1 MVSPKKEKG
10 KETYMKKTILIVMT
24 VLVAL
29 VLAVSCSGSPKT
41 QKKDSYT
48 VTFKLKGCTC
58 PEFEG
63 EKKVQVKAGETVE
76 EPISSTFT
84 PNEPKYYKFAGWT
97 KEGKQYDFNTPVN
110 SDITLETYL
119 EPLYS
124 IGGRGEAYG
133 LVFYENPNYNANST
147 DNNWKYLEVTAKDYG
162 DSITGTEFAWGTKG
176 VSVGTSTA
184 INSGSTNTEKMSEL
198 TSSVAKNIWNKTGDG
213 GKTDW
218 YIPSKDELAL
228 IFKEVAA
235 KGNGNFSGYYWS
247 SSAKDNDSAW
257 NLSTNESASGEHS
270 ASRDTKCHIRLIR
283 KF

>member
-1 MVSPKKEKG
+1 MV
-10 KETYMKKTILIVMT
+10 IA
-24 VLVAL
+24 AL
-29 VLAVSCSGSPKT
+29 VLSVSCSNSGKT
-41 QKKDSYT
+41 PKKDSYT

-58 PEFEG
+58 PEYEG

-84 PNEPKYYKFAGWT
+84 PDEPKYYKFAGWR
-97 KEGKQYDFNTPVN
+97 KDGKQYDFNTPVN

-119 EPLYS
+119 DPLYS

-133 LVFYENPNYNANST
+133 LVFYENPNYDPKSS
-147 DNNWKYLEVTAKDYG
+147 DNNWKYLEVTDSDYG
-162 DSITGTEFAWGTKG
+162 DSMTGTEFAWGTKG
-176 VSVGTSTA
+176 VSVETSTVV
-184 INSGSTNTEKMSEL
+184 NSGSSNTEKMSKLE
-198 TSSVAKNIWNKTGDG
+198 SSVAKDIW
-213 GKTDW
+213 GKTLVGDKKDW

-247 SSAKDNDSAW
+247 SSANGNDSAW
-257 NLSTNESASGEHS
+257 NLSSAEGASEHS
-270 ASRDTKCHIRLIR
+270 DSRDAKCHIRLVR